1 MKKLGLLLAMA
12 MMQVS
17 VFANA
22 EMRPVFHGMNDPVEI
37 TVRGVKF
44 FVFPNGEFDFNAH
57 QVRNR
62 RHNAGDYGVR
72 VERDRYGKIRRVGNV
87 YLNYNRY
94 GQVTRMGSIFIKYNR
109 RGYVR
114 TIGRKHL
121 RYNRGGYVITGH
133 RYGYA
138 QQYPSY
144 SWNSSYYYGSAN
156 NYYGTGNNS
165 GYSNN
170 TWDDDYYDTDTG
182 GDGDYYYRPNAKKK
196 NKKNEKKKK
205 VRSRR

>member
-62 RHNAGDYGVR
+62 RHRAGDYGVR

-94 GQVTRMGSIFIKYNR
+94 GQVTRMGNIFVKYNR
-109 RGYVR
+109 RGLVR
-114 TIGRKHL
+114 NLGRKYL
-121 RYNRGGYVITGH
+121 RYTRGGYIVVRH
-133 RYGYA
+133 GYA
-138 QQYPSY
+138 HSYYPAYTS
-144 SWNSSYYYGSAN
+144 SSSYYYGPAN
-156 NYYGTGNNS
+156 NYYGTYNS

-170 TWDDDYYDTDTG
+170 NWNDDYYDANTG
-182 GDGDYYYRPNAKKK
+182 GDADYYYRPNT
-196 NKKNEKKKK
+196 KKKK
-205 VRSRR
+205 KTVRGRR